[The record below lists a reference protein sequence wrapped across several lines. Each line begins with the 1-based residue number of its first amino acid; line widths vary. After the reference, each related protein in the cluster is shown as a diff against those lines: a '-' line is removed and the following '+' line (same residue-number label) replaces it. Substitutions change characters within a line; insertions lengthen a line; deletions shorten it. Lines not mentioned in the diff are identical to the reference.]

1 MKNEVIV
8 LGGGVGGL
16 PVANRLVRA
25 RSDIRVTLIDSH
37 GDHVY
42 QAGSMNVALDGARAD
57 RLRRDTRDLLDPRVT
72 LRVDKAVELD
82 RAGRRLGLDSGERVP
97 YDVLVV
103 ATGSQVD
110 RPAVP
115 PGAREGAYH
124 FHCPRSAESLARAIT
139 TFPGGHIVIGATR
152 LPYKCPPSPI
162 EFALRLDAQLRRRG
176 LRKASRMTYIYPMPA
191 VYPEPRIA
199 SWAAQ
204 LMTSRGIQMVV
215 PFVVQ
220 HVDPSHRRVVSETG
234 IEIPYDLLVLVPPH
248 GGAPFVRACGL
259 ADASGW
265 IPVNHRTLNAGG
277 GIYSLGDAAGLPIPK
292 TGSAAR
298 LQAATVAD
306 NILRQLDGMP
316 PRAGYDGSF
325 T

>member
-1 MKNEVIV
+1 
-8 LGGGVGGL
+8 
-16 PVANRLVRA
+16 
-25 RSDIRVTLIDSH
+25 
-37 GDHVY
+37 
-42 QAGSMNVALDGARAD
+42 
-57 RLRRDTRDLLDPRVT
+57 
-72 LRVDKAVELD
+72 
-82 RAGRRLGLDSGERVP
+82 
-97 YDVLVV
+97 
-103 ATGSQVD
+103 
-110 RPAVP
+110 
-115 PGAREGAYH
+115 
-124 FHCPRSAESLARAIT
+124 
-139 TFPGGHIVIGATR
+139 
-152 LPYKCPPSPI
+152 
-162 EFALRLDAQLRRRG
+162 
-176 LRKASRMTYIYPMPA
+176 MTYIYPMPA